1 MQKRGIWLT
10 LILAFGLTLVLVAT
24 AQAAATPNVLAG
36 GIAINEIL
44 IDPNSATLNFDTD
57 GNGTA
62 DDRDEF
68 VEIYNL
74 SGAAI
79 DIGDFKLWDSGNGV
93 WFTFPTG
100 TMLGAG
106 NFAVVVCGVQT
117 GGSLPPVTGGNLA
130 FNAARGSSVIN
141 NSGDD
146 VVLYDP
152 NLNQYIQLIYNND
165 PISDPTPTF
174 PGATLVGSVENWGS
188 DTDGTSRVRYP
199 AGDSNIV
206 NHNTISPDL
215 ASPGSGGAFLAVSLQ
230 SIQLEGA
237 TLPVVLL
244 VSVAALFV
252 VSLRLVARRQS
263 R

>member
-10 LILAFGLTLVLVAT
+10 LILALGLTLVLVAT

-44 IDPNSATLNFDTD
+44 IDPNSTTLNFDTD

-62 DDRDEF
+62 DDKDEF

-79 DIGDFKLWDSGNGV
+79 DISDFKLWDSGNGV
-93 WFTFPTG
+93 WFTFPSG
-100 TMLGAG
+100 TTLGAG
-106 NFAVVVCGVQT
+106 NFAVVVCGVQA
-117 GGSLPPVTGGNLA
+117 GGALPPVTGGNLA
-130 FNAARGSSVIN
+130 FNAARSGSIIN

-152 NLNQYIQLIYNND
+152 NLNQFIQLIFNGDAPND
-165 PISDPTPTF
+165 PTAAF

-215 ASPGSGGAFLAVSLQ
+215 ASPGSGGVFLAISLQ

-237 TLPVVLL
+237 TLPALLL

-252 VSLRLVARRQS
+252 VSLRLMSRRQS